1 MWRICGQ
8 KLEAGEKKQIN
19 LEPGMK
25 EYIIPTTL
33 VCGAKPGKTLLVTA
47 GIHAGEYPGIVAV
60 ARLAREVDAYRVQGN
75 IIFMHCVNTSGFWK
89 RTVEIIPEDG
99 YNLNHDY
106 PGKEN
111 GTVGERIAWYFMTEL
126 FPKVDFIL
134 DFHSGA
140 NTEVMEP
147 LAFYPNAEKV
157 KDYSYGAARALDLS
171 FLVES
176 TADKGEYSYAA
187 HNYDVPGLLVE
198 IGHSHS
204 CKDQWVNLCFRN
216 MKLLMQHLNIANFN
230 EKKTI
235 KNQKIF
241 KEAIYLYAEEQGLW
255 YPQIKRGQKI
265 DRGQLIGYSQDFFGN
280 QIKSYYAEE
289 AGTVL
294 YYTNALSAPENSFL
308 IAYGLEKSAEVN
320 FMVSAVNRSSKN
332 VM

>member
-8 KLEAGEKKQIN
+8 KLEAGEKKQID
-19 LEPGMK
+19 LEPGVK
-25 EYIIPTTL
+25 DYIIPTTL

-47 GIHAGEYPGIVAV
+47 GIHAGEYPGTAAV
-60 ARLAREVDAYRVQGN
+60 IRLAKEVNASRMEGN

-89 RTVEIIPEDG
+89 HTVEIIPEDG

-157 KDYSYGAARALDLS
+157 KDYSYGAARALDLP

-187 HNYDVPGLLVE
+187 HNYDVPSLLVE

-308 IAYGLEKSAEVN
+308 IAYGLEKSAEVI
-320 FMVSAVNRSSKN
+320 
-332 VM
+332 

>member
-1 MWRICGQ
+1 M
-8 KLEAGEKKQIN
+8 EME
-19 LEPGMK
+19 
-25 EYIIPTTL
+25 
-33 VCGAKPGKTLLVTA
+33 
-47 GIHAGEYPGIVAV
+47 
-60 ARLAREVDAYRVQGN
+60 GN
-75 IIFMHCVNTSGFWK
+75 IIFMHCVNTSGFWE

-111 GTVGERIAWYFMTEL
+111 GSVGERIAWYFMTEL

-140 NTEVMEP
+140 NTEVMAP

-157 KDYSYGAARALDLS
+157 KEYSYVAAKELDLP

-176 TADKGEYSYAA
+176 SADSGEYSYAA
-187 HNYDVPGLLVE
+187 HHYDLPGLLVE
-198 IGHSHS
+198 IGHSHG
-204 CKDQWVNLCFRN
+204 CEDKWVDLCYRN
-216 MKLLMQHLNIANFN
+216 MKLLLQHLNIAYFN

-255 YPQIKRGQKI
+255 YPQIQRGQMI
-265 DRGQLIGYSQDFFGN
+265 DQGELIGYSEDFFGDRM
-280 QIKSYYAEE
+280 KSYYAEE

-308 IAYGLEKSAEVN
+308 IAYGLEKSAEVI
-320 FMVSAVNRSSKN
+320 
-332 VM
+332 

>member
-157 KDYSYGAARALDLS
+157 KDYSYGAARALDLP

-187 HNYDVPGLLVE
+187 HNYDVPGLLIE

>member
-47 GIHAGEYPGIVAV
+47 GIHAGEYPGIVAF

-157 KDYSYGAARALDLS
+157 KDYSYGAARALDLPI
-171 FLVES
+171 LVES

-320 FMVSAVNRSSKN
+320 FMVSAVNKSSKN